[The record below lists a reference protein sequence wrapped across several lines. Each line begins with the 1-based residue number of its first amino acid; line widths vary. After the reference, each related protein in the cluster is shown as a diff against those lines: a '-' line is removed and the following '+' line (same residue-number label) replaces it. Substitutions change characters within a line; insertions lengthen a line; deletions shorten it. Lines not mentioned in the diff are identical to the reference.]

1 MILLF
6 ENMLNL
12 FIGELRVVVCH
23 INHVINEAFESFWKA
38 MKNFVAGEMKYIGNA
53 VIQRLTLKYGSL
65 KKR

>member
-1 MILLF
+1 VILLF

-38 MKNFVAGEMKYIGNA
+38 MKKFCGRRNEIYGNA
-53 VIQRLTLKYGSL
+53 VIQRLTAKYGSL
-65 KKR
+65 KKC

>member
-1 MILLF
+1 VILLS

-38 MKNFVAGEMKYIGNA
+38 MKNFVAGEIKH
-53 VIQRLTLKYGSL
+53 GSTII
-65 KKR
+65 